1 MVCPA
6 HPPFILSKSWLVDM
20 VFVTDE
26 DCWWQEVI
34 VPPAKNKINTITNFF
49 PIVFIILSHKY
60 SANPIAYSIL
70 LRINSITSF

>member
-1 MVCPA
+1 
-6 HPPFILSKSWLVDM
+6 M